1 MEKVQMKTDQ
11 EQESGDEN
19 TWSFY
24 EKWFTTNIISEN
36 SLALSKQIAPTMA
49 MVISL
54 FEDVKNL

>member
-1 MEKVQMKTDQ
+1 MKTDQ

-19 TWSFY
+19 IWSFY

-36 SLALSKQIAPTMA
+36 SLGLSKQIAPRMA
-49 MVISL
+49 MDSSL